1 VSFGGMFRAQ
11 RLLLDPERP
20 LEQGYRLVVLAL
32 VKPEP
37 AVVGDGFGHG
47 RMVRAQGLFRLA
59 VSALF
64 PVQVSQ
70 RIKDF
75 ADLGVAGSLGVLPN
89 LQGALV
95 KRPRFLEVPGLA
107 VSIGQPFQGLGQFRV
122 ALAEPSFSVIDRLFE
137 IRNRLGEFFHLLKR
151 LSLHHGIPEV
161 ARLRMLTKMSQ
172 EQGGKDRQKNK
183 PLHTETPPGHD
194 ILRWTGNFALF

>member
-1 VSFGGMFRAQ
+1 M
-11 RLLLDPERP
+11 
-20 LEQGYRLVVLAL
+20 LEGLGVLGVVFPQFVFQHLEAAL
-32 VKPEP
+32 
-37 AVVGDGFGHG
+37 
-47 RMVRAQGLFRLA
+47 QGLFRLA

-122 ALAEPSFSVIDRLFE
+122 AVAEPSFSLIDRLFE
-137 IRNRLGEFFHLLKR
+137 IRNRLGEFSRLLKR

-161 ARLRMLTKMSQ
+161 ARFRVLTKMSQ